1 MVGPDIGPIDKSH
14 GRIATLTTSTTIGQK
29 RDRRRSAIDCERTKR
44 PGAERIARA
53 FAAAGGQSI
62 AADAIDELVAAD
74 ATPRPAPSAK
84 SLLS

>member
-1 MVGPDIGPIDKSH
+1 MPTK
-14 GRIATLTTSTTIGQK
+14 STTIANK
-29 RDRRRSAIDCERTKR
+29 IDRLRSAIDRARTKR

-53 FAAAGGQSI
+53 FAAAGGPSI

-74 ATPRPAPSAK
+74 ATPRPAASAQ